1 MQETIEGYNR
11 AIFHYIKDI
20 VDYAEKTK
28 RGLPVDNVNVGF
40 SVITN
45 VYMLSLMHYSD
56 IARASELAGDAISV
70 FIDFIVQMSNIGS
83 ANSTTKIT
91 VKDAAMFVYKK
102 VLPKEKFFTSS
113 SNSSFV
119 TSLVIYNEENSNVD
133 DTNLK
138 SPANMQIIPASELKN
153 ILVNMRIY
161 TSIIRN
167 LIQSLFIKNMFYDD
181 RTDTIS
187 YYSQIITSMIHLI
200 IMIEKNSSKL
210 SIQSMNYI
218 INQQLAYKVPCYP
231 DTSSAST
238 YISWIENMIYEKVNA

>member
-11 AIFHYIKDI
+11 AIFHYIKEI

-28 RGLPVDNVNVGF
+28 RGLPIDNVNVGF
-40 SVITN
+40 SVVTN

-56 IARASELAGDAISV
+56 IARASELAGESISV

-83 ANSTTKIT
+83 VNSTTKIT

-102 VLPKEKFFTSS
+102 VLAKEKFFTSS

-119 TSLVIYNEENSNVD
+119 TALVIYNEENSND
-133 DTNLK
+133 DNNLK
-138 SPANMQIIPASELKN
+138 SPANMQLISSNELTN

-167 LIQSLFIKNMFYDD
+167 LIQSLFIKNMFYDKSS
-181 RTDTIS
+181 DTIS

-200 IMIEKNSSKL
+200 VMIEKNASKL
-210 SIQSMNYI
+210 SVQSMNYI
-218 INQQLAYKVPCYP
+218 INQQLSYSIPCSP
-231 DTSSAST
+231 DTSSASR
-238 YISWIENMIYEKVNA
+238 YMSWIENMIYEKVNA

>member
-1 MQETIEGYNR
+1 MLIMLKKRRGASCRQCKCWVFSYYQCLYV
-11 AIFHYIKDI
+11 IFDALFRYCTFIRI
-20 VDYAEKTK
+20 SWE
-28 RGLPVDNVNVGF
+28 
-40 SVITN
+40 
-45 VYMLSLMHYSD
+45 
-56 IARASELAGDAISV
+56 AISV

-102 VLPKEKFFTSS
+102 VLPREKFFTSS

-119 TSLVIYNEENSNVD
+119 TALVIYNEENSND

-161 TSIIRN
+161 TSIVRN
-167 LIQSLFIKNMFYDD
+167 LIQSLFIKNMFYDE
-181 RTDTIS
+181 TSDTIP

-200 IMIEKNSSKL
+200 VMIEKNASKL
-210 SIQSMNYI
+210 SVQSMNDI
-218 INQQLAYKVPCYP
+218 INQQLAYNIPCFP